1 MLPHTWPVDPGWP
14 ACHDQTKFKKLSIRL
29 DSQEGKIAMGQM
41 REAWIA
47 KRNAI
52 LASPRFQYWAALLP
66 FSRPIVRHKAAAMFN
81 IVTGFVYS
89 QVLAACIKTE
99 LLEMLRV
106 EPVDAA
112 TFGARADLPE
122 EGALRLLKAAASLD
136 LTEALGDGRFAL
148 GAQGAALLGNSGI
161 GAMIMHHQLLYADLA
176 DPLAL
181 LRRGRGKLADYWTYG
196 EASAEVSRDYSA
208 LMAATQPMIAEQ
220 VLLAYNFA
228 KHRHILDV
236 GGGEGA
242 FLGAVGARHP
252 RLKRTLFDLPAVAV
266 RAQALAKDG
275 LEVVGGSFFDDPLPR
290 GADIVTLIRILH
302 DHDDAPAQLLL
313 GAIAAALSPG
323 DTLLIS
329 EPMADTPGARPM
341 GEAYFGFYLHA
352 MGSGRPRTSAEIGA
366 MLKIA
371 GFSHWRT
378 VSTQLPLITR
388 IIVATR

>member
-1 MLPHTWPVDPGWP
+1 
-14 ACHDQTKFKKLSIRL
+14 
-29 DSQEGKIAMGQM
+29 MGQIKEM
-41 REAWIA
+41 WIA

-66 FSRPIVRHKAAAMFN
+66 FSRPIVRRKAGAMFN

-89 QVLAACIKTE
+89 QVLAACIKTD

-106 EPVDAA
+106 EPVDAL
-112 TFGARADLPE
+112 TFGKRADLPE

-136 LTEALGDGRFAL
+136 LTEDLGDGRFAL

-181 LRRGRGKLADYWTYG
+181 LRRGRGTLADYWTYG

-220 VLLAYNFA
+220 VLLGYNFA

-242 FLGAVGARHP
+242 FLEAVHARHP
-252 RLKRTLFDLPAVAV
+252 SLKRTLFDLPAVTARV
-266 RAQALAKDG
+266 PAKDG
-275 LEVVGGSFFDDPLPR
+275 LAVVGGSFFDDPLPR
-290 GADIVTLIRILH
+290 GADVVTLIRILH
-302 DHDDAPAQLLL
+302 DHDDAPAQALL
-313 GAIAAALSPG
+313 GAIAVALAPG

-366 MLKIA
+366 MLKRA
-371 GFSHWRT
+371 GFTRWRT
-378 VSTQLPLITR
+378 AATQLPLITR

>member
-1 MLPHTWPVDPGWP
+1 
-14 ACHDQTKFKKLSIRL
+14 
-29 DSQEGKIAMGQM
+29 MGQM
-41 REAWIA
+41 KEAWIA

-136 LTEALGDGRFAL
+136 LTQDLGDGRFAL

-220 VLLAYNFA
+220 VLLGYNFA

-242 FLGAVGARHP
+242 FLDAVGARHP
-252 RLKRTLFDLPAVAV
+252 GLKRTLFDLPAVAE
-266 RAQALAKDG
+266 RALPKDG

-302 DHDDAPAQLLL
+302 DHDDGPAQALL

-352 MGSGRPRTSAEIGA
+352 MGSGRPRTSAEIGT
-366 MLKIA
+366 MLKMA

-378 VSTQLPLITR
+378 VGTQLPLITR

>member
-1 MLPHTWPVDPGWP
+1 
-14 ACHDQTKFKKLSIRL
+14 
-29 DSQEGKIAMGQM
+29 MGQM

-242 FLGAVGARHP
+242 FLDAVGARHP
-252 RLKRTLFDLPAVAV
+252 SLKRTLFDLPAVAA